1 MHPWR
6 SACHTVAV
14 ADLSCSCAAP
24 GSAWLHLRGTWRGS
38 GDGRPGAAVVLADV
52 QMAALRGLGPPQEAG
67 RREGGATHA
76 PHGASILP
84 QTHLLAA
91 HWAGVGTSLPCSSGS
106 ISTSLYTLAWGPRGS
121 VASGI
126 LWAAPTQ
133 DSSHLT
139 AWSFLSLS
147 FHISCSL
154 AGDHTEGDSHSEVEL
169 PASWSCGFSSA
180 PPGSQSGTEPRQD
193 AEQDPDKT
201 PGATPGPGLELS
213 QSEESGAGSGRG
225 SRGLER
231 RLEDGL
237 KGRGPSGSRVWLRAG
252 NTHD

>member
-1 MHPWR
+1 MALCLPRCRRGR
-6 SACHTVAV
+6 SFLLLRRPREC
-14 ADLSCSCAAP
+14 LAP
-24 GSAWLHLRGTWRGS
+24 PAGRLAWLRGWPAGS
-38 GDGRPGAAVVLADV
+38 CGGPGGCSGGCPQGPGAASGGG
-52 QMAALRGLGPPQEAG
+52 QTGRRCHSCPTRGLNSPPNPPPG
-67 RREGGATHA
+67 CSLGGCGDLFT
-76 PHGASILP
+76 
-84 QTHLLAA
+84 LLLWVDFDFAL
-91 HWAGVGTSLPCSSGS
+91 HPGLG
-106 ISTSLYTLAWGPRGS
+106 
-121 VASGI
+121 ASGI

-133 DSSHLT
+133 DSSRLT

-180 PPGSQSGTEPRQD
+180 PPGSQPGTGPRQD